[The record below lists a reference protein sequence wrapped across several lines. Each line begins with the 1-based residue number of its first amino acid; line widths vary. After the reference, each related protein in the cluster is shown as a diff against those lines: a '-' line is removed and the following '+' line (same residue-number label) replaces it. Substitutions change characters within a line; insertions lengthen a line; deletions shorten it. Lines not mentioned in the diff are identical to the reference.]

1 MLSRSAASA
10 LPSTCQVLAG
20 SATTAVAKR
29 TFSVCA
35 ARCNSNDDASS
46 SSTSAPRSQQPATS
60 GSTNDNGA
68 VASSSST
75 AASSSS
81 STGVS
86 SPSTTTSEAATPR
99 AKRTIPASS
108 PILDKVL
115 PLSFPSRTLRSFPSL
130 LQFSDPILDP
140 HPSNVFR
147 AAPTSRTPYPS
158 SVTFYN
164 DPQYYEPT
172 PPNAESLVLSGG
184 SDSDEVNSEQ
194 YLSTVTPLSVQ
205 EIRNLHRHAIVLKR
219 VVHMTTKGK
228 DASMY
233 ALVIAGNGNGLV
245 GYGEGKDVD
254 SSKAGR
260 KAFHQAVKNLD
271 SVAIHVG
278 SDGSRTVETQLEAKW
293 GASTVVLRP
302 RPAGFGLRVPPVIHA
317 LCRSAGISDLSAKIY
332 GSTNP
337 INVVKAALQILWG
350 GAAPLGLGGVKEG
363 TMRRKDKGQGMRGR
377 VDIERSRG
385 RRIEEIRLDGR
396 K

>member
-1 MLSRSAASA
+1 MLSRSATASLSSA
-10 LPSTCQVLAG
+10 SSASFGAATKRSFTAG
-20 SATTAVAKR
+20 
-29 TFSVCA
+29 A
-35 ARCNSNDDASS
+35 ARCSS
-46 SSTSAPRSQQPATS
+46 SATS
-60 GSTNDNGA
+60 GS
-68 VASSSST
+68 SSSSSFSSSSPST
-75 AASSSS
+75 SSAATQPVSSSSSSSSS
-81 STGVS
+81 STT
-86 SPSTTTSEAATPR
+86 PATSAPF
-99 AKRTIPASS
+99 KLQRTIPASS

-115 PLSFPSRTLRSFPSL
+115 PLSFPSKTLRSFPSL

-140 HPSNVFR
+140 HPSQVVHTQ
-147 AAPTSRTPYPS
+147 PTSRNPYPS
-158 SVTFYN
+158 TVTFLNEPKYF
-164 DPQYYEPT
+164 EPT
-172 PPNAESLVLSGG
+172 PPDAESLVLSGG

-205 EIRNLHRHAIVLKR
+205 EVRNLHRHAIVLKR

-245 GYGEGKDVD
+245 GYGEGKDTNA
-254 SSKAGR
+254 SKAGR
-260 KAFHQAVKNLD
+260 KAFHAAVKNLD

-278 SDGSRTVETQLEAKW
+278 SDGARTVETQLEAKW

-317 LCRSAGISDLSAKIY
+317 LCRSAGITDLSAAIY

-363 TMRRKDKGQGMRGR
+363 NLRRKDKGQGMRTR

-385 RRIEEIRLDGR
+385 RRIQEVPLSGGR
-396 K
+396 